1 VLLFFK
7 TVDLLE
13 QRYVF
18 LVDFA
23 SLLLVE
29 VRVLFEVLSYVG
41 KILLQV
47 LPLVVLFG
55 VLSAVTLQI
64 FGLFLLLSFCF
75 CLLLRFIESFGVTG
89 LLFGGLVDLLDVG
102 LGHILFV
109 KMDCSSLQLFVNA
122 DLKQHLVNVVLEL
135 LFVSLLGYNPP
146 S

>member
-1 VLLFFK
+1 MLLFFK
-7 TVDLLE
+7 TIDLLE

-29 VRVLFEVLSYVG
+29 VRVFFEVLSHVG

-64 FGLFLLLSFCF
+64 FGLFLLFSLRF
-75 CLLLRFIESFGVTG
+75 CL
-89 LLFGGLVDLLDVG
+89 
-102 LGHILFV
+102 
-109 KMDCSSLQLFVNA
+109 
-122 DLKQHLVNVVLEL
+122 
-135 LFVSLLGYNPP
+135 
-146 S
+146 

>member
-1 VLLFFK
+1 MLLLFK

-29 VRVLFEVLSYVG
+29 VRVLFEVLSHVG
-41 KILLQV
+41 KVFLQV

-64 FGLFLLLSFCF
+64 FGLFLLFSLRF
-75 CLLLRFIESFGVTG
+75 CL
-89 LLFGGLVDLLDVG
+89 
-102 LGHILFV
+102 
-109 KMDCSSLQLFVNA
+109 
-122 DLKQHLVNVVLEL
+122 
-135 LFVSLLGYNPP
+135 
-146 S
+146 